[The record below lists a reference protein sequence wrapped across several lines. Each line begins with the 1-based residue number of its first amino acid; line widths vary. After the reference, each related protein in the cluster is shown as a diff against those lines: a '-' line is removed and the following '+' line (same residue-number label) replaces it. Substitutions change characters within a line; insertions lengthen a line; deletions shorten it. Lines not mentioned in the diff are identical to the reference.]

1 MATDNSPHPFQQG
14 YVPLPSSSP
23 PLFVLFIVPLS
34 SLTPFRVVAWFR
46 QRGAP
51 LVKPGNKWKSS
62 WAPEITDGYLSFAS
76 LDNSAIIH
84 LGLLSS
90 SRSLKT
96 LLSSPLILSSLY
108 LLKWQS
114 LFSLCLR
121 NGWGGGEAHPPLFAL
136 LWCCVLFL
144 FSLFSLVLSIF
155 VAIIWPLPLPIRGND
170 CRVRWPSPLTQTDM
184 SQYHL
189 SFNEREIPSV
199 IFPAVLWFFKYLANN

>member
-96 LLSSPLILSSLY
+96 LLSSHPVFPLSAKMTVIIFAVSEKWMRRRRGPSPSFCSSLM
-108 LLKWQS
+108 LCLVSFLS
-114 LFSLCLR
+114 LFSRSLYFR
-121 NGWGGGEAHPPLFAL
+121 GDYMAFA
-136 LWCCVLFL
+136 
-144 FSLFSLVLSIF
+144 
-155 VAIIWPLPLPIRGND
+155 
-170 CRVRWPSPLTQTDM
+170 SP
-184 SQYHL
+184 H
-189 SFNEREIPSV
+189 
-199 IFPAVLWFFKYLANN
+199 